1 MNDNDLSISID
12 KGNQSLDVWDFI
24 EGGKK
29 E

>member
-1 MNDNDLSISID
+1 MDENENSISIIDGD
-12 KGNQSLDVWDFI
+12 KSLDVWDFI